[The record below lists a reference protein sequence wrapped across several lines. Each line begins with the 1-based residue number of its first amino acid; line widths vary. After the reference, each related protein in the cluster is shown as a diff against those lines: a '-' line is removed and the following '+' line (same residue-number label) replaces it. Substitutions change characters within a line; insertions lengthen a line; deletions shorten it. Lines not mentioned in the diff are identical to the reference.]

1 MFPPDSP
8 KQPTYIPTHIVRS
21 NIFSYDGNIMLAAV
35 ISLLLVIFFVLLLY
49 VYAKWFLAQAQQ
61 RRRRSMT
68 VSHIRPPSRI
78 HHFHTFEFDT
88 SVSNSPREGLDASV
102 IATIPLFEY
111 SSEEQKALECV
122 ICLSPFEE
130 KQLGRNLPK
139 CHHGF
144 HLECIDMWLSSHSNC
159 PICRAPAA
167 CEAKVLTVGTEA
179 NDGTSAVDS
188 FEGVGVDQL
197 GVSNGDSALEI
208 VIDVPNSENVTDQN
222 VVAGDTDS
230 MSVSS
235 SSSSSL
241 SCSLKWLLN
250 RNRSE
255 NDQTDQNVVEESSLS
270 MCSSSSSLGCSLK
283 MILSRNRSSERKVF
297 PSYHANEL

>member
-1 MFPPDSP
+1 
-8 KQPTYIPTHIVRS
+8 
-21 NIFSYDGNIMLAAV
+21 MLAALM
-35 ISLLLVIFFVLLLY
+35 SLLLVIFFVFLLHI
-49 VYAKWFLAQAQQ
+49 YAKWFLAQAQQ

-68 VSHIRPPSRI
+68 VSHIRRPSRI
-78 HHFHTFEFDT
+78 HHFHTFDFDT
-88 SVSNSPREGLDASV
+88 SVSNSPRKGLDSSV

-111 SSEEQKALECV
+111 SSEDQKGLECV

-130 KQLGRNLPK
+130 KEIGRKLPK

-167 CEAKVLTVGTEA
+167 CEAKVLTVGAEV

-208 VIDVPNSENVTDQN
+208 VIDVPNSEN
-222 VVAGDTDS
+222 
-230 MSVSS
+230 
-235 SSSSSL
+235 
-241 SCSLKWLLN
+241 
-250 RNRSE
+250 
-255 NDQTDQNVVEESSLS
+255 NDQTDQNGVEESSLS
-270 MCSSSSSLGCSLK
+270 VCSSSSSLGCSLK
-283 MILSRNRSSERKVF
+283 RILSRNISSERKVF
-297 PSYHANEL
+297 PSYHVNEL